1 MKKIYMLTMACTLCC
16 VAICHAQTRY
26 WVGPSNGNWS
36 NTANWSDGVT
46 SGVSVPNSATSVA
59 IFNQGSALVNVDIA
73 TLNLLS
79 LVVTNNTTARL
90 YTSATTVLNLLS
102 TTTSDYA
109 LRIDAG
115 SRLEDSVSANVP
127 FSLYLNTGAKA
138 VINGTLYLGGHSS
151 VTTTTNGPSLRLPG
165 TSPAYKVDVNG
176 SLIVGNKGWL
186 NFLPSTT
193 NFLFFNAGSE
203 YRIARDG
210 LYSPRATW
218 DPASTIR
225 VTGTVNTAPIIDA
238 AAVPVI
244 GNLVFDCPGMALDLG
259 WSLITNLTIN
269 GNFQV
274 LNTNNK
280 NLVLANS
287 ISTSDLLYT
296 VGGNFEVGANAWV
309 TLGNSN
315 PGGDRNVTLQVN
327 GNYNQSGGKFDL
339 RPSAFTTTSLTTA
352 IKIKG
357 NFVQSAGTFLC
368 SSPSTGT
375 DLFVVELNGS
385 TNQLIDLSSN
395 TIDNAANQVTLKMN
409 NVNGATLAKSLSVG
423 KINWSGNKGIITG
436 STGIGLTINNPD
448 LTSVAGAGSNAYV
461 AGGPVTRSSNATG
474 QITMPT
480 GGSIYRP
487 AQILPV
493 SGALS
498 TYSAQYFGS
507 GYSSLAVALPLSKVS
522 TAEYWNISKLSGS
535 DASISL
541 ALAAPVPGAGNSDKI
556 VIAHFNTGTSQWE
569 SVQNTVSGGEITPGN
584 ASSGSALTEIMSSFS
599 PFTFGV
605 LPGAPLPVYLVSFNA
620 KKLSNT
626 SAKLDWV
633 ITTNSNP
640 DRFEILRSEDG
651 VSFHN
656 IGTVKAGDQQLT
668 YSFTD
673 AQLPKKTAFYQ
684 LRMIDLQGVVTMSK
698 IVSVFNNGEGWV
710 INSMMPTLVT
720 SQAKLNISAS
730 NRANI
735 RLAVTDMYGR
745 IVFQQQTALSAGS
758 QDVWLNFSSLPAGAY
773 QITGYLDNGV
783 KTGSF
788 RFIKQ

>member
-46 SGVSVPNSATSVA
+46 SGVSIPNSATSVA
-59 IFNQGSALVNVDIA
+59 IFDQGPALVNVDIA